1 MSCNTNRC
9 ECKNTDLRV
18 IVKCV
23 LKATLI
29 LIYSLVLRAVALRNE
44 ALTAIEI
51 MQPVTTVA
59 IATRLFSLQGEH
71 AGFTHFKLVRH
82 RAR

>member
-1 MSCNTNRC
+1 M
-9 ECKNTDLRV
+9 
-18 IVKCV
+18 

-29 LIYSLVLRAVALRNE
+29 LIYSLVLQVVVLRNKT
-44 ALTAIEI
+44 LTAIEI

-59 IATRLFSLQGEH
+59 IATRLFSLQGKL

-82 RAR
+82 HVLQTIKSFVQLSLTSKK